1 MLKKCELQSHLVFLF
16 LNIGNYIGMRMHIF
30 MNYEK
35 TDAQCAAAL
44 RMILYTVMIYYH
56 FLGVYGMI
64 DAESLPV

>member
-1 MLKKCELQSHLVFLF
+1 
-16 LNIGNYIGMRMHIF
+16 MRMHFF
-30 MNYEK
+30 MNNEN

-56 FLGVYGMI
+56 LLGVYDMI